1 MKLNDLKST
10 YETKIARVNRWL
22 EETYG
27 FKVFDK
33 VDVEKLYA
41 TREQLDIQR
50 EELKRSLPFN
60 SYHENPEYAKNILL
74 SEAIVLMIGQIAD
87 ADMPASPEDDNE
99 DGDDSPLTTDNNSD
113 EVREELTAAQ
123 KKLPAG
129 LQQAIA
135 KKQGDKPEDVKES
148 EDLEQAET
156 VLASKNLVDT
166 LQGMIEDLGKM
177 QNEDLAAITDQMQ
190 TQFGVDSANSF
201 NTNVNGIVDNLL
213 NAAKEAKESV
223 NNEVLTLQGEAPAST
238 TMADDPAMDIPAD
251 DEGDSLEIEEP
262 VDAETDGDDSA
273 SGPLDEPLGRA
284 KKA

>member
-1 MKLNDLKST
+1 MGKKLFINNKYNSFKKTISVDGDKSISIRT
-10 YETKIARVNRWL
+10 LLLGSQA
-22 EETYG
+22 YG
-27 FKVFDK
+27 KTFI
-33 VDVEKLYA
+33 E
-41 TREQLDIQR
+41 
-50 EELKRSLPFN
+50 
-60 SYHENPEYAKNILL
+60 NILL

-99 DGDDSPLTTDNNSD
+99 DGEDSPLTTDNNSD

-129 LQQAIA
+129 LQKAIA
-135 KKQGDKPEDVKES
+135 KKQGGESEEVKES

-190 TQFGVDSANSF
+190 NQFGVDQAGNF
-201 NTNVNGIVDNLL
+201 NANVNGIIDNLL

-238 TMADDPAMDIPAD
+238 MADDPAMDMPAD